1 MSPDGNRRCG
11 EPTSGDRGQSAV
23 TAEFAEPDGWVAV
36 YLAPHGQTQG
46 KHIAAYKALDDPRH
60 AYGQRLAQQQTV
72 ETHGVLLVTAHAPT
86 SLDGVWFGQAFGAG
100 GRVDRPI
107 G

>member
-1 MSPDGNRRCG
+1 MGCRVPPPR
-11 EPTSGDRGQSAV
+11 
-23 TAEFAEPDGWVAV
+23 
-36 YLAPHGQTQG
+36 GQTQG

-60 AYGQRLAQQQTV
+60 AYGQRLAQQETV
-72 ETHGVLLVTAHAPT
+72 ATHGVLLVTAHAPT

-107 G
+107 S